1 MDKTTE
7 LKLRTT
13 TLKDLETL
21 FVFQL
26 DKESN
31 YLAAFTSKDPSNKEA
46 YIEKW
51 TSLLANK
58 TINSKTIL
66 AEEKIVGSIAKF
78 EMEGEAELTYWIGRD
93 FWGRGIA
100 SNALKIFLEEEK
112 SRPIYGRVA
121 FDNLGSKRVL
131 EKCGFTMIKT
141 EKGYA
146 NAREK
151 EIEEYVFE
159 LQ

>member
-1 MDKTTE
+1 MDKATE

-51 TSLLANK
+51 TSLLANE

-66 AEEKIVGSIAKF
+66 VEEKIVGSIAKF

-131 EKCGFTMIKT
+131 EKCGFAMIKT